1 MLQGVQRGRL
11 RIRLR
16 GHARDMDAARSAL
29 AVVRATAPGRR
40 RGNFD
45 QEVEEDVTDVWAQER
60 AKDWRRGSGVGDG
73 SCVDVES
80 GILGG
85 GVGAGHAGQVGNA
98 RRTNEN
104 GHVEGE
110 CAGDDEGTRGFIRR
124 SLIPSPHSYAP
135 GPARHAETSKYRLT
149 TGRRIAIVTVSILAL
164 FILINI
170 FPQFKG
176 PFTLVTIG

>member
-16 GHARDMDAARSAL
+16 GYARDMDAARSAL

-73 SCVDVES
+73 SCVDLES

-85 GVGAGHAGQVGNA
+85 GVGAGHGGQVGNA

-110 CAGDDEGTRGFIRR
+110 CAGDDEGRRGFIRR
-124 SLIPSPHSYAP
+124 SPIPSPTLMLPVRA
-135 GPARHAETSKYRLT
+135 AMLK
-149 TGRRIAIVTVSILAL
+149 LA
-164 FILINI
+164 NI
-170 FPQFKG
+170 G
-176 PFTLVTIG
+176 LLLGEG

>member
-16 GHARDMDAARSAL
+16 GYVRDMDAARSAL
-29 AVVRATAPGRR
+29 AVVRATAPERR

-45 QEVEEDVTDVWAQER
+45 QEGEEDVTDVWAQER

-73 SCVDVES
+73 SCVDAES

-85 GVGAGHAGQVGNA
+85 RAGAEHGAQVGNV
-98 RRTNEN
+98 RRAGES

-110 CAGDDEGTRGFIRR
+110 CAGDDEGRRSFIRR
-124 SLIPSPHSYAP
+124 SLIPFHTLTL
-135 GPARHAETSKYRLT
+135 PARPAMLKLAN
-149 TGRRIAIVTVSILAL
+149 TGLL
-164 FILINI
+164 L
-170 FPQFKG
+170 G
-176 PFTLVTIG
+176 EG